1 MTAAQAA
8 PPPPSP
14 PTPGA
19 AANEPALDAEQ
30 LLEAALIHGCKLSPE
45 ALEAIAE
52 AQQVFGLNFAAAA
65 LRLGYVT
72 EQDIDAA
79 LGGSPSTALVPKKQG
94 KPGQQLVLAHDPF
107 NPRSEK
113 VRALRTEL
121 LLRHDGSGRANI
133 VVLLSA
139 CSGEGRSLLAAELAI
154 SFSQLGQPTLLVDA
168 DLRRPRQHLLFGTD
182 NAHGLSQAIAMG
194 SAPYVRPVEN
204 LPMLSLMTAGPV
216 PPNPVE
222 LLSDG
227 RFAAL
232 VETWRRRYAHVV
244 IDTAPVN
251 AYSDALAVATLVGR
265 SLVLSRAQHTPYKAT
280 REMLRRLSATQSQI
294 VGAVISH
301 F

>member
-1 MTAAQAA
+1 MMAATARK
-8 PPPPSP
+8 
-14 PTPGA
+14 TPHD
-19 AANEPALDAEQ
+19 AANEAAAVDADQ
-30 LLEAALIHGCKLSPE
+30 LLEAELIRGCKLSPE

-52 AQQVFGLNFAAAA
+52 AQEVFGLSFAAAA

-79 LGGSPSTALVPKKQG
+79 MGCSPNTALVEKRSG
-94 KPGQQLVLAHDPF
+94 KPGTQLVLAHDPF
-107 NPRSEK
+107 NPRSEQ

-121 LLRHDGSGRANI
+121 LLRQEAAGRANLI
-133 VVLLSA
+133 ALVSA
-139 CSGEGRSLLAAELAI
+139 CPGEGRSLLAAELAI

-168 DLRRPRQHLLFGTD
+168 DLRRPSQHLLFGTD
-182 NAHGLSQAIAMG
+182 NTQGLSQAIALG

-227 RFAAL
+227 RFATL

-244 IDTAPVN
+244 IDTAPLME
-251 AYSDALAVATLVGR
+251 YSDALAVTTLVGR
-265 SLVLSRAQHTPYKAT
+265 ALVLSRASHTPYKAT
-280 REMLRRLSATQSQI
+280 KELLRRLSATQSQI
-294 VGAVISH
+294 VGAVINH

>member
-1 MTAAQAA
+1 M
-8 PPPPSP
+8 S
-14 PTPGA
+14 
-19 AANEPALDAEQ
+19 AANARQRPHDAAHEPAIDADQ
-30 LLEAALIHGCKLSPE
+30 QLEAALVRNCKLSPE

-52 AQQVFGLNFAAAA
+52 AQEVFSLSFAAAA

-72 EQDIDAA
+72 EHDIDLAM
-79 LGGSPSTALVPKKQG
+79 GGSPSMALVEKKTG
-94 KPGQQLVLAHDPF
+94 RPGTQLVLAHDPF

-121 LLRHDGSGRANI
+121 LLRHPSNGRANI
-133 VVLLSA
+133 IALISA

-168 DLRRPRQHLLFGTD
+168 DLRRPSQHLLFGTD
-182 NAHGLSQAIAMG
+182 NTLGLSQAIALA

-204 LPMLSLMTAGPV
+204 LPMLSLMTAGMV

-227 RFAAL
+227 RFATL
-232 VETWRRRYAHVV
+232 VEGWRRRYAHVV
-244 IDTAPVN
+244 IDTAPVCE
-251 AYSDALAVATLVGR
+251 YSDALAVATLVGR
-265 SLVLSRAQHTPYKAT
+265 ALVLSRAQHTPYRST
-280 REMLRRLSATQSQI
+280 REMLRRLSSTQSEI
-294 VGAVISH
+294 VGAVLSH